1 MTTHDP
7 NANDGG
13 AQGAAESTLETAPAA
28 PATTSDSD
36 GTAPAAADESLAA
49 AAEAE
54 ASEGGIPAPDRP
66 AAAAEGDAPPPSSA
80 FQAKVDSAHDE
91 DVEDDAKDEGNESA
105 VADGDVGAG
114 SSDGALTGDATQES
128 AETRAKKRRRRR
140 KKKKDG
146 EGVTAEGGAPGAE
159 GSEGGEPGSEG
170 GEGAEAGGEAGKRG
184 DKDRGPRREPPA
196 FRVGEEV
203 FGKVERVTEDAIWI
217 DIAGKAQGLFDRR
230 ELEGDQEVPGE
241 GDQFVSTVAS
251 IGIRGGMV
259 RVSKAPLPLEA
270 AKEKLEA
277 ALKENQTVQGFITGA
292 VRGGVEVDVDGLRAF
307 APASHVDLHPG
318 GDLSHLVG
326 RLFEFNV
333 LSFEKKGRDV
343 VLSRRR
349 FLEQEAKKMRQSA
362 MSSIEPNSVQKAIV
376 RSIKQWGVFVALP
389 EHGMVE
395 GLIPR
400 EEASHDRMARL
411 EDHFRPG
418 QAIEVRVIRIED
430 RGGDK
435 KLWLSHKAAT
445 EDPWQQVAA
454 KYAVGSRHTAK
465 IARLQPFGV
474 FVELEPGIDG
484 LIHTADLTFKPVQH
498 PKDVV
503 KEGES
508 IDVVVVTNEAAARR
522 ISLHPAPPA
531 DEADEPRQRVGPQ
544 KPVKVAV
551 VSTSEAGLVVR
562 IVGSTGRHARG
573 FIPASHTGVPRGDDL
588 RKQFP
593 VGSKVDAKVIEV
605 DTRRGEVKLSVRA
618 LKDDA
623 EKQAYSQYREV
634 VARDAKF
641 GTFADLMKKG

>member
-1 MTTHDP
+1 MTTEDP

-13 AQGAAESTLETAPAA
+13 AQGAAESSPGPAASAESSASAA
-28 PATTSDSD
+28 PATSDFD
-36 GTAPAAADESLAA
+36 AAAQST
-49 AAEAE
+49 
-54 ASEGGIPAPDRP
+54 ASPQGVSPAEGG
-66 AAAAEGDAPPPSSA
+66 GDAPPPSRA
-80 FQAKVDSAHDE
+80 QQAEADAAHGE
-91 DVEDDAKDEGNESA
+91 DADDDAKDEGNETA
-105 VADGDVGAG
+105 HAEGDVGTG
-114 SSDGALTGDATQES
+114 SNDGVLVGDGVQPPGEGGEGAES
-128 AETRAKKRRRRR
+128 RAKKRRRRR
-140 KKKKDG
+140 RKKKDG
-146 EGVTAEGGAPGAE
+146 EGVTAEGAPPGEPGAE
-159 GSEGGEPGSEG
+159 GEVAEGAEPG
-170 GEGAEAGGEAGKRG
+170 GEGTGEGKRR
-184 DKDRGPRREPPA
+184 DRGPRREPPA

-203 FGKVERVTEDAIWI
+203 FGKVERVTDDAIWI

-270 AKEKLEA
+270 AKEKVEA
-277 ALKENQTVQGFITGA
+277 ALKENTTVQGFITGA

-349 FLEQEAKKMRQSA
+349 FLEQEARAMRQA
-362 MSSIEPNSVQKAIV
+362 ALSSIQPDSMQKAIV

-400 EEASHDRMARL
+400 EEATHDRMARL

-418 QAIEVRVIRIED
+418 QAIEVRVIRVED

-445 EDPWQQVAA
+445 DDPWQQVAQ
-454 KYAVGSRHTAK
+454 KYAIGTRHTAK
-465 IARLQPFGV
+465 VARLQPFGV
-474 FVELEPGIDG
+474 FVELEPGVDG

-508 IDVVVVTNEAAARR
+508 IDVVVVTLEASSHR

-623 EKQAYSQYREV
+623 EKQAYSQYREG